1 MNLLKRQIGA
11 AKKHPNIVLFGCV
24 SVNLMS
30 AILILYLIQLSHAPI
45 WRDHVLQCYESI
57 RPRCLC
63 LLIWLKRVIV
73 FQ

>member
-11 AKKHPNIVLFGCV
+11 AKEHPNIALFGCV

-30 AILILYLIQLSHAPI
+30 ASPTLYVIQLSHEPI

-57 RPRCLC
+57 RPHCLC
-63 LLIWLKRVIV
+63 LLIWLKRVIG